1 MAALRVVLIVSL
13 LLVANALVKPFGSG
27 AMPDRARGGAAGMPV
42 IEAEARLAGFT
53 FGASVTPADR
63 ATIEAAVATARP
75 EAQRLI
81 AIVDGMTTI
90 EVGTPAGGAAG
101 TATDLGDRYELL
113 LDLANVQQ
121 MGPRGVSRL
130 VLHELAHVVD
140 FALVDDP
147 LLATLDEQIP
157 DGWVCE
163 EGRVGSCAAAEERF
177 AETFAKWATGDIG
190 VDVYLGYKV
199 PPPNV
204 PLDTWGAPLSG
215 LGA

>member
-1 MAALRVVLIVSL
+1 MRQAL
-13 LLVANALVKPFGSG
+13 LLTFSVLLAANAFVRPF
-27 AMPDRARGGAAGMPV
+27 APDAPSARGTSRELPV
-42 IEAEARLAGFT
+42 IKADARSAGFT
-53 FGASVTPADR
+53 FGASVSPADR
-63 ATIEAAVATARP
+63 AAIENAVATARP

-81 AIVDGMTTI
+81 AVVDGLTTI
-90 EVGTPAGGAAG
+90 EVAPPEGGAAG
-101 TATDLGDRYELL
+101 TAADLGDRYEVM
-113 LDLANVQQ
+113 LDMHGVSR
-121 MGPRGVSRL
+121 MGPRAVSRL

-140 FALVDDP
+140 FALVDNA
-147 LLATLDEQIP
+147 LRGQLDAQVP

-163 EGRVGSCAAAEERF
+163 AGRVGSCAAEEERF

-199 PPPNV
+199 PPPSV

>member
-1 MAALRVVLIVSL
+1 VRQT
-13 LLVANALVKPFGSG
+13 LLVVFSVLLAANAFVRPF
-27 AMPDRARGGAAGMPV
+27 APDAPGARGTSRALPV
-42 IEAEARLAGFT
+42 IEAGARSAGFT
-53 FGASVTPADR
+53 FGASVSPADR
-63 ATIEAAVATARP
+63 AAIEHAVATARP

-81 AIVDGMTTI
+81 GVVDGLTTI
-90 EVGTPAGGAAG
+90 EVAPPEGGAAG
-101 TATDLGDRYELL
+101 TAADLGDRYEVM
-113 LDLANVQQ
+113 LDMHGVSP
-121 MGPRGVSRL
+121 MGPRAVSRL

-140 FALVDDP
+140 FALLDDE
-147 LLATLDEQIP
+147 LRAQLDAQVP

-163 EGRVGSCAAAEERF
+163 EGRVGSCAAEEERF